1 MSFTAL
7 ERLSGASSIEQT
19 PVFVETFP
27 SLSIVYSHQ
36 PFPVS
41 AGRHTVVDE

>member
-1 MSFTAL
+1 MSLTAL